1 MSSFEE
7 LKESWKNKSVFQRQL
22 DLNLR
27 QLDGGF
33 SYPPHWRQ
41 MLQVLGTLRPK
52 SIHEL
57 GCGVGAA
64 SQVIKTHIPSIEYSG
79 SDYSE
84 DAIDIAKKQW
94 GSPDKFSVLDI
105 RDMTEDFVQKYDCLL
120 EGAVLDVIPD
130 ADDVLKFLLSLK
142 PKNLYLQRMKFTDK
156 PSYYEEYEAYGEITT
171 CQYYHNIDNIFN
183 MSEAR
188 DYDIVPIKSKP
199 LPILSS
205 IHNKYP
211 EGLLFKRK

>member
-1 MSSFEE
+1 MATPEE

-27 QLDGGF
+27 QLDDGF

-41 MLQVLGTLRPK
+41 MLQVLGALRPK

-64 SQVIKTHIPSIEYSG
+64 SQVIKAHIPSIEYSG

-84 DAIDIAKKQW
+84 DAIHIAKNHW
-94 GSPDKFSVLDI
+94 GTPEKFSVLDI
-105 RDMTEDFVQKYDCLL
+105 RDMTEDFVQRYDCIL
-120 EGAVLDVIPD
+120 EGAVLDVMPNGD
-130 ADDVLKFLLSLK
+130 EMLEFMLSLN

-171 CQYYHNIDNIFN
+171 CQYYHNIDNIFSMAQN
-183 MSEAR
+183 YN
-188 DYDIVPIKSKP
+188 YDMVPIRSSA
-199 LPILSS
+199 LSDF
-205 IHNKYP
+205 P